1 MRRLGPRAIFKA
13 YAVAWIFLIAVVL
26 TELVYA
32 LLPAHDQAALVGW
45 ASTSVHNLH
54 HHPIGS
60 LLSSA
65 LIPQESASAWP
76 LLIALSMFGANR
88 ALGNWRTALVCAAGQ
103 VIGTLVSEGIV
114 AYQVGH
120 GLLPPVD
127 RYLIDIGPSYVVVSA
142 IVIALL
148 LGSWPARAAA
158 AVDLVLLVAVG
169 DIFGG
174 LSQLNVA
181 AVGHVTAMVV
191 AAASAPPSW
200 PGRGCR
206 PRYAASRRR
215 APEDQLWQ
223 AGSGASAGRPSS
235 RTTRRLRQAAQP
247 RPAAYQQAPKDP
259 TKNPTGQLVR
269 SDSAIAAHT
278 VTSAN
283 TTDRLMARYGL
294 LVIDRAAAGGPIIR
308 LKISRAPTTG
318 SVMLVASA
326 TTTRKHI
333 SIRKLDTPRASASSG
348 ITEVSMSGRYKK
360 IMAATDT
367 APSTATGSTSA
378 VPTPN
383 SSPNSSE

>member
-1 MRRLGPRAIFKA
+1 MRRLGLRAIFKA

-32 LLPAHDQAALVGW
+32 ILPAHDQAALVGW

-88 ALGNWRTALVCAAGQ
+88 ALGNWRTALVCGAGQ

-120 GLLPPVD
+120 GLLPPAD
-127 RYLIDIGPSYVVVSA
+127 RYFIDIGPSYVVVSA

-158 AVDLVLLVAVG
+158 AVDLVLLVTVG

-181 AVGHVTAMVV
+181 AVGHVTAMIV
-191 AAASAPPSW
+191 ATVGTVILSW
-200 PGRGCR
+200 P
-206 PRYAASRRR
+206 
-215 APEDQLWQ
+215 
-223 AGSGASAGRPSS
+223 
-235 RTTRRLRQAAQP
+235 RL
-247 RPAAYQQAPKDP
+247 
-259 TKNPTGQLVR
+259 
-269 SDSAIAAHT
+269 
-278 VTSAN
+278 
-283 TTDRLMARYGL
+283 
-294 LVIDRAAAGGPIIR
+294 RAAARRQPSSADQPI
-308 LKISRAPTTG
+308 S
-318 SVMLVASA
+318 
-326 TTTRKHI
+326 
-333 SIRKLDTPRASASSG
+333 
-348 ITEVSMSGRYKK
+348 
-360 IMAATDT
+360 
-367 APSTATGSTSA
+367 PS
-378 VPTPN
+378 
-383 SSPNSSE
+383 